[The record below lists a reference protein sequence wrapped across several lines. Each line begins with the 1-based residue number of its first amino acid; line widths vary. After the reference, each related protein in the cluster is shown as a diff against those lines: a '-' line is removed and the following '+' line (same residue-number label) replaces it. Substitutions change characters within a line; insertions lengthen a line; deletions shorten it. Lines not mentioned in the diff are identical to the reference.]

1 MKAIKENRIRIELI
15 TIQSIFLAFL
25 LLVEW
30 TKLQNEVHMFFS
42 LLNLNDWAKILFV
55 VPLIFMLQIFALR
68 AQEYYLFGI
77 PLYGL
82 ILILEVITSFIIFTN
97 GEMDVLNAVAKVFEL
112 TILGATIFLLLK
124 LNVKKQKKSKTANT

>member
-42 LLNLNDWAKILFV
+42 LLNLSDWAKILFV

-82 ILILEVITSFIIFTN
+82 ILVLEVITSFIIFTK
-97 GEMDVLNAVAKVFEL
+97 GEMDVV
-112 TILGATIFLLLK
+112 
-124 LNVKKQKKSKTANT
+124 

>member
-42 LLNLNDWAKILFV
+42 LLNLSDWAKILFV

-82 ILILEVITSFIIFTN
+82 ILVLEVITSFIIFTN

>member
-82 ILILEVITSFIIFTN
+82 ILVLEVITSFIIFTN

>member
-42 LLNLNDWAKILFV
+42 LLNLSDWAKILFV

-82 ILILEVITSFIIFTN
+82 ILVLEVITSFIIFTK